1 MVLCDWGCRPRS
13 SVSLGLLS
21 VSHREGNLV
30 AATPTETKLL
40 VLSLSTPPLPP
51 ITVLPPPP
59 TKFPLSTGS
68 PEEEKGRGEKF
79 ETAQDG

>member
-1 MVLCDWGCRPRS
+1 MVLCDWVSRPRS
-13 SVSLGLLS
+13 NVSLGLLS

-30 AATPTETKLL
+30 AAIPTETKLL
-40 VLSLSTPPLPP
+40 VLSLSTPPL
-51 ITVLPPPP
+51 PP